1 MAQEAGIKDSA
12 LGCDKTGGR
21 VPEWLEKWAALTCA
35 FVAEERRLLPLQL
48 ATLPPPNYYPPAEA
62 EIQARG
68 ALCLTTLPPLGMAT
82 VASVHIRCR
91 SAQMIDMVIYRGRK
105 PIESQRYWT
114 RTNLLFLYYGCS
126 TLALDSNLFQIVQL
140 IDATQCRPC
149 QVLRNGNMSSYLAFC
164 AQMALFVICK
174 ANP

>member
-12 LGCDKTGGR
+12 LGCDETGGR

-68 ALCLTTLPPLGMAT
+68 ARHQLCHPSDVAVSEVLLDWISDMLTNRRQNPVWTQLQWTGANLVCSYDLP
-82 VASVHIRCR
+82 
-91 SAQMIDMVIYRGRK
+91 
-105 PIESQRYWT
+105 
-114 RTNLLFLYYGCS
+114 TNYSRQWSLPF
-126 TLALDSNLFQIVQL
+126 QL
-140 IDATQCRPC
+140 IR
-149 QVLRNGNMSSYLAFC
+149 LS
-164 AQMALFVICK
+164 ALWSGRL
-174 ANP
+174 